1 MIEVVEIIAGALMLL
16 FAVLAIESKK
26 LINSVIYMSLMSL
39 LSVVS
44 FVIMR
49 APDVAI
55 TEAVIGSGLVTF
67 LFIITLIQIKKK
79 GDAKWRK

>member
-1 MIEVVEIIAGALMLL
+1 MIEVIEIIAGALILL

-26 LINSVIYMSLMSL
+26 LITSVIYMSLMSL

-44 FVIMR
+44 FIIMR

-67 LFIITLIQIKKK
+67 LFVITLTQIKKI
-79 GDAKWRK
+79 GDTK

>member
-1 MIEVVEIIAGALMLL
+1 MIQMIEIISLIVGGFMIL
-16 FAVLAIESKK
+16 FGILAVESKK
-26 LINSVIYMSLMSL
+26 LITAVIYMSLMSL

-44 FVIMR
+44 FIIMK

-67 LFIITLIQIKKK
+67 LFIITLLQVKKA
-79 GDAKWRK
+79 GDEK

>member
-16 FAVLAIESKK
+16 FAILAIESKK

-79 GDAKWRK
+79 GDAK

>member
-1 MIEVVEIIAGALMLL
+1 MIEVIEIIAGALMLL
-16 FAVLAIESKK
+16 FAVLAIESKN

-44 FVIMR
+44 FIIMR

-67 LFIITLIQIKKK
+67 LFVITLTQIKKI
-79 GDAKWRK
+79 GDTK

>member
-1 MIEVVEIIAGALMLL
+1 MIEVIEIVAGALMLF

-26 LINSVIYMSLMSL
+26 LITSVIYMSLMSL

-44 FVIMR
+44 FIAMR

-67 LFIITLIQIKKK
+67 LFVITLTQIKKN
-79 GDAKWRK
+79 GDTK

>member
-1 MIEVVEIIAGALMLL
+1 MIEVIEIIAGALMLF
-16 FAVLAIESKK
+16 FAILAIESKQ

-44 FVIMR
+44 FIIMR

-67 LFIITLIQIKKK
+67 LFVITLTQIKKI
-79 GDAKWRK
+79 GDTE

>member
-1 MIEVVEIIAGALMLL
+1 MIEIISLIVGGFMIL
-16 FAVLAIESKK
+16 FGILAVESKK
-26 LINSVIYMSLMSL
+26 LITAVIYMSLMSL

-44 FVIMR
+44 FIIMK

-67 LFIITLIQIKKK
+67 LFIITLLQIKKA
-79 GDAKWRK
+79 GDEK

>member
-44 FVIMR
+44 FIIMR

-79 GDAKWRK
+79 GDAKWKK

>member
-1 MIEVVEIIAGALMLL
+1 MIEIISLIVGGFMIL
-16 FAVLAIESKK
+16 FGILAVESKK
-26 LINSVIYMSLMSL
+26 LITAVIYMSLMSL

-44 FVIMR
+44 FIIMK

-67 LFIITLIQIKKK
+67 LFIITLLQVKKA
-79 GDAKWRK
+79 GDEK

>member
-1 MIEVVEIIAGALMLL
+1 MIEVIEIIAGALMLL

-44 FVIMR
+44 FIIMR

-67 LFIITLIQIKKK
+67 LFVITLTQIKKI
-79 GDAKWRK
+79 GDIE

>member
-1 MIEVVEIIAGALMLL
+1 MIEVIEIIAGALMLF
-16 FAVLAIESKK
+16 FAILAIESKQ

-44 FVIMR
+44 FIIMR

-67 LFIITLIQIKKK
+67 LFVITLTQIKKI
-79 GDAKWRK
+79 GDTEWKE

>member
-1 MIEVVEIIAGALMLL
+1 MIEVVEIIVGALMLL

-44 FVIMR
+44 FIIMK
-49 APDVAI
+49 APDVGI

-67 LFIITLIQIKKK
+67 LFVITLTQIKKT
-79 GDAKWRK
+79 GDTK

>member
-1 MIEVVEIIAGALMLL
+1 MIEVIEIIAGALMLL

-44 FVIMR
+44 FIIMR

-67 LFIITLIQIKKK
+67 LFVITLTQINKI
-79 GDAKWRK
+79 GDTE